1 MGFSETSCIPK
12 LTGAATVHPPS
23 RPRVLRDM
31 AWRNNITESF
41 SVRIFF
47 RPESVWKSWNSWF
60 FLGVLIG
67 LQELFNIETNWFLV
81 VGWHSYTAVAG
92 IICKPL
98 NPAALRSKWKFLSLF
113 WRGKQ
118 LPPPFWSNQVSD
130 MHHLSDTPFRSFV
143 SFWSSS
149 IITILIYIEQPH
161 MEIHTCSRPYISLRP
176 SGTS

>member
-1 MGFSETSCIPK
+1 MHIIYIYTVYFSWTYTTRNMNMGFSETSCIPK
-12 LTGAATVHPPS
+12 LTGAAPVHPPS

-47 RPESVWKSWNSWF
+47 RPESVWKSWNNWF

-92 IICKPL
+92 IICKPFKPCGL
-98 NPAALRSKWKFLSLF
+98 TEQVEVFEFILKGEAA
-113 WRGKQ
+113 
-118 LPPPFWSNQVSD
+118 
-130 MHHLSDTPFRSFV
+130 TT
-143 SFWSSS
+143 
-149 IITILIYIEQPH
+149 TILIE
-161 MEIHTCSRPYISLRP
+161 P
-176 SGTS
+176 SVGYASFIRYPF

>member
-1 MGFSETSCIPK
+1 MYIILLYIFHQHIQLETWTWVSLKLVVSPNWQAQLRFILQVGQGFSVTWLGEITSLNHFLC
-12 LTGAATVHPPS
+12 GYFFDQN
-23 RPRVLRDM
+23 LR
-31 AWRNNITESF
+31 
-41 SVRIFF
+41 
-47 RPESVWKSWNSWF
+47 KSWNNWF

-130 MHHLSDTPFRSFV
+130 MHHLSDTPF
-143 SFWSSS
+143 
-149 IITILIYIEQPH
+149 
-161 MEIHTCSRPYISLRP
+161 
-176 SGTS
+176 